1 MCSLHLVVWGLAVG
15 AAPEAGGAR
24 VLWAGAYRDSG
35 CGPRLRNTALLQEE
49 QVRPVPNHYFAQ
61 RVWDAAGEGAEE
73 LKAFSRKLN
82 ALLMLGLA
90 PAAGFLVGFLAGA
103 WRLISELWRSHF

>member
-24 VLWAGAYRDSG
+24 VLWAGADRGSG
-35 CGPRLRNTALLQEE
+35 CGSRLRNTALLREE

-82 ALLMLGLA
+82 ALLMLGPA
-90 PAAGFLVGFLAGA
+90 PAAGFLVG
-103 WRLISELWRSHF
+103 WRLISEPWSSHF